1 MVTDG
6 EEREGE
12 GAKVGEGSQVP
23 LIAEAVARKVEG
35 EGELVSG
42 RRSTV
47 VGVPWEGE
55 FGSADI
61 EEFGGRGGDEVVETS
76 GCREGL
82 GGRGS
87 P

>member
-1 MVTDG
+1 M
-6 EEREGE
+6 
-12 GAKVGEGSQVP
+12 
-23 LIAEAVARKVEG
+23 
-35 EGELVSG
+35 VSG
-42 RRSTV
+42 RRPTV

-55 FGSADI
+55 FGGADI
-61 EEFGGRGGDEVVETS
+61 EEFGSRGGDEVVETS

>member
-1 MVTDG
+1 M
-6 EEREGE
+6 
-12 GAKVGEGSQVP
+12 
-23 LIAEAVARKVEG
+23 
-35 EGELVSG
+35 VSG

-55 FGSADI
+55 FGGADI
-61 EEFGGRGGDEVVETS
+61 EEFGSRGGDEVVETS